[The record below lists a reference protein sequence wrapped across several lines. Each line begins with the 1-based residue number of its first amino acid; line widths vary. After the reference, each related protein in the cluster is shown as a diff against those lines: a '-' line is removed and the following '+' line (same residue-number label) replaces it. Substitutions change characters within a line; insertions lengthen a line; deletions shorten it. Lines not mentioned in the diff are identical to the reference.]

1 VKYYFYFMDD
11 DKQFVDY
18 MKTLERVGKV
28 EDYEITRSLRLRP
41 TREKMAEFFRCKCEI
56 CTGPEVFEPFCIVKD
71 YKVVEGIRKVKCR
84 GFIQNWV
91 NPDPQSFGE
100 NHPNPEF
107 PSFLE
112 LSKNGVRMKDRP
124 LATPSRNTPPDY
136 FNQWTDGAVISEVSP
151 VDPALT
157 ARLNASLE
165 QVRHKGGETPSPYP
179 SNTFTVQP
187 DE

>member
-1 VKYYFYFMDD
+1 MTEQLPFVIRPITYDIPEEARKGYSRREEREIGGVKYYFYFMDD

-28 EDYEITRSLRLRP
+28 EDYEITRSPRLRLS
-41 TREKMAEFFRCKCEI
+41 RENLAEFFKCKCEV

-84 GFIQNWV
+84 GFIQNMADKQV
-91 NPDPQSFGE
+91 KP
-100 NHPNPEF
+100 
-107 PSFLE
+107 
-112 LSKNGVRMKDRP
+112 
-124 LATPSRNTPPDY
+124 TDY
-136 FNQWTDGAVISEVSP
+136 FHQWTDGAVIDFVSP